1 MKNRSRFSQGLVFFG
16 VILAMVLPVTRRQMV
31 KAAGTA
37 LGSAFTYQGRLLV
50 SLAPANSPHD
60 LQFTLFDQS
69 SGGIQIAGP
78 ITLDNV
84 PTSNGLFTV
93 QLDFGA
99 AAFNGD
105 NRFLAIGVRAGT
117 NTGSFTLLTT
127 RQQITATPYALYAVN
142 AANVSG
148 TVTCARRKY
157 YMTSPFFTGNAATNA
172 CVAGYHMASFAEIMD
187 TSNLDYAQNGT
198 DLPAGTAHTLP
209 DSGSGPPFSTLAFI
223 SAPEYLIPPQAIRWL
238 ETRIV
243 ISGQPPA
250 SANLARSSP

>member
-1 MKNRSRFSQGLVFFG
+1 MKNRSHFFHGLSFFG
-16 VILAMVLPVTRRQMV
+16 VIMTIPFAFVVIGPQRARAV
-31 KAAGTA
+31 GTP
-37 LGSAFTYQGRLLV
+37 LGSGFTYQGRLLV
-50 SLAPANSPHD
+50 SLAPANTPHD

-127 RQQITATPYALYAVN
+127 RQQITATP
-142 AANVSG
+142 
-148 TVTCARRKY
+148 
-157 YMTSPFFTGNAATNA
+157 
-172 CVAGYHMASFAEIMD
+172 
-187 TSNLDYAQNGT
+187 
-198 DLPAGTAHTLP
+198 
-209 DSGSGPPFSTLAFI
+209 
-223 SAPEYLIPPQAIRWL
+223 
-238 ETRIV
+238 
-243 ISGQPPA
+243 
-250 SANLARSSP
+250 